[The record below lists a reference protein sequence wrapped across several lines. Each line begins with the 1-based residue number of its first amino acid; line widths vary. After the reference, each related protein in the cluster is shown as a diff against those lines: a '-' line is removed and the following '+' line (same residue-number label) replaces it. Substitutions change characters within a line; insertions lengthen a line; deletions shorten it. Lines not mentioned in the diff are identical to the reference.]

1 MSSEGA
7 PGYRQSE
14 DERGGIIGWAL
25 GLLLVGVVITAVN
38 SNDDASAWL
47 KQQALDILRG
57 DANTADAHPEDL
69 YGDDGPIQF
78 TEGNR
83 PSSGNA
89 PQSGGETQENDGPPT
104 CLEEGVQGPQQP
116 GCVGGSPDDPR
127 LDSNQPEYVEPAP
140 SQEETE
146 ANTEPPTTEAPQS
159 DAETEEYVGPSTC
172 LEEGVQGPQQPGC
185 VGGSPNDSRLDSSDS
200 GGVSSGSSGSS
211 APAPTQNPVER
222 PDYSITEPRINK
234 HGGVGVQPYGPPA
247 P

>member
-1 MSSEGA
+1 MSYLPELRQGGRCEDGSAAGKLIGWVAGLAAGAALILGAASYLENEKGEAYPWENDSPGVEQGGQA
-7 PGYRQSE
+7 PGWSPDVPLFPPGFNEQPNN
-14 DERGGIIGWAL
+14 DEPQTGDE
-25 GLLLVGVVITAVN
+25 
-38 SNDDASAWL
+38 S
-47 KQQALDILRG
+47 QDI
-57 DANTADAHPEDL
+57 E
-69 YGDDGPIQF
+69 
-78 TEGNR
+78 
-83 PSSGNA
+83 
-89 PQSGGETQENDGPPT
+89 GPPT

-172 LEEGVQGPQQPGC
+172 LGEGVQGPQQPGC

-211 APAPTQNPVER
+211 APAPTQNPVQR